1 MPPLLRTFKINSE
14 SVTIFGRLC
23 NVVFGSTKITSRSK
37 AAVLIYRPSNNN
49 VLQFLTRAAALS
61 TPDNLLHW
69 KLECLRMD
77 PGCSHACQSL
87 TSPGFGDS
95 PLRTV
100 QSTNHGSKYL
110 NLKIY
115 LEKKINFQCNP
126 GTFHTKLKKYK
137 EIEILPRVSG
147 FFPKS
152 ESWSTQMCLFLS
164 SVQEGGGLTT
174 LTRPPLHLLFCSIL
188 DYLYHSYKKTNKKKR
203 GKKKKT
209 KSLRP
214 EEWFRVLKRV

>member
-1 MPPLLRTFKINSE
+1 M
-14 SVTIFGRLC
+14 
-23 NVVFGSTKITSRSK
+23 VFGSTKITSRSK
-37 AAVLIYRPSNNN
+37 AAVLISRPSNNN

-61 TPDNLLHW
+61 TPDNLLRW
-69 KLECLRMD
+69 KLECLRTD
-77 PGCSHACQSL
+77 PGCSHAYQSL

-126 GTFHTKLKKYK
+126 ETFHTKLKKYK
-137 EIEILPRVSG
+137 EIEILPGVSG
-147 FFPKS
+147 FFPSQSPGAHKCVYFFHLCRKG
-152 ESWSTQMCLFLS
+152 EAWPLWP
-164 SVQEGGGLTT
+164 GL
-174 LTRPPLHLLFCSIL
+174 PFISCFAPFSIIWTI
-188 DYLYHSYKKTNKKKR
+188 HTKNKQKKR
-203 GKKKKT
+203 GGGT